1 MSQTI
6 TKSIRLSPAESAE
19 IAQLSETSAVSEAA
33 LLKQWV
39 LRGVQEHKIGLAV
52 QAYMNEQVD
61 IRGGAPMA
69 DISYNQFLRELENR
83 RVLILGDD
91 GLLERLAGLATI
103 FADDG
108 LLAAVEAVAQESAPP
123 IGA

>member
-1 MSQTI
+1 MTI
-6 TKSIRLSPAESAE
+6 KS
-19 IAQLSETSAVSEAA
+19 AQFYKLD
-33 LLKQWV
+33 
-39 LRGVQEHKIGLAV
+39 LAV

-61 IRGGAPMA
+61 IRGGALMA

-103 FADDG
+103 FADAG